1 MGLLNCLWQGGP
13 QLISTADEKSQQQL
27 ITHPRLSYV
36 VAVPST
42 HSDRKVLFM
51 FLNKETLPILQ
62 DIMILIPVRGV
73 FE

>member
-1 MGLLNCLWQGGP
+1 MAERLSPL
-13 QLISTADEKSQQQL
+13 ADEKSKQQL
-27 ITHPRLSYV
+27 ITHPRLSCV

-42 HSDRKVLFM
+42 HSDRTVLFM

-73 FE
+73 FEIQNKPEIS